1 MLILI
6 LILLLCFSINSYS
19 QENNQ
24 PFENWLLEFKHKAV
38 DQGINPAIAE
48 NALSNIKF
56 LEQVIALDRK
66 QPEKTISFSAY
77 LKNVVTSTRI
87 KKARNLLYQ
96 NKDILQDIYKKY
108 KVQPRFI
115 IALWGM
121 ETDFGRNTGN
131 FYVPES
137 LATLAYEGRRK
148 EFFTE
153 ELLNS
158 LRILDEGHITQTNMI
173 GSWAGAMGQ
182 TQFMPSSFIKY
193 AVDYDGDGKRDI
205 WKNKKDALASI
216 ANYLSTIDWDDSLTW
231 GRKVIIPNDFDTSL
245 ADVKI
250 EKTLLEWNNLGIRNL
265 SGGALPKR
273 DVVASLVIPGEEKEG
288 AFLIYNNYK
297 KLLDW
302 NRSLYFATA
311 VGILSDSIK

>member
-231 GRKVIIPNDFDTSL
+231 GRKVTIPNDFDTSL

>member
-6 LILLLCFSINSYS
+6 LILLLCFPINSYS

-231 GRKVIIPNDFDTSL
+231 GRKVTIPNDFDTSL